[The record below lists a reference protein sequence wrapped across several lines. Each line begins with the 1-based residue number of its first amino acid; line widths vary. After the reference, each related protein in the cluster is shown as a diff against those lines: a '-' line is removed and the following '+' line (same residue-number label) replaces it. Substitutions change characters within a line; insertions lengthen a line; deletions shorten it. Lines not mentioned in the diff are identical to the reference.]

1 MPHSTLLK
9 FTFQYDKQSM
19 IPLIPVNFF
28 YKDGTPTQPFQDAV
42 LDSGA
47 NQITIPKALAD
58 ILGLK
63 LAPRSGPA
71 QTAAGESQAF
81 TATTNFNLGR
91 GGRVVKYTGTEICVM
106 EKCPAILIGIQPVFQ
121 DYNVTIKAF
130 KNTCILEPKV

>member
-1 MPHSTLLK
+1 MPHPTLLK
-9 FTFQYDKQSM
+9 FTFQYDEESR

-63 LAPRSGPA
+63 LYPRSGLA

-81 TATTNFNLGR
+81 TSTTNFNLGR
-91 GGRVVKYTGTEICVM
+91 GGRVVKYTDIEICVM
-106 EKCPAILIGIQPVFQ
+106 ENCPAILIGIQPVFQ
-121 DYNVTIKAF
+121 DYSVTFKTY
-130 KNTCILEPKV
+130 KNTCILEPKE

>member
-9 FTFQYDKQSM
+9 FTFQYDKKSM

-63 LAPRSGPA
+63 LAPRPGPA

-81 TATTNFNLGR
+81 IATANFNLGR
-91 GGRVVKYTGTEICVM
+91 GGRVV
-106 EKCPAILIGIQPVFQ
+106 
-121 DYNVTIKAF
+121 
-130 KNTCILEPKV
+130 

>member
-9 FTFQYDKQSM
+9 FTFQYDEQGM

-63 LAPRSGPA
+63 LYPLGLKLYPRCRERCKTEK
-71 QTAAGESQAF
+71 Q
-81 TATTNFNLGR
+81 
-91 GGRVVKYTGTEICVM
+91 GT
-106 EKCPAILIGIQPVFQ
+106 PFLI
-121 DYNVTIKAF
+121 
-130 KNTCILEPKV
+130 KVPTEGYITL